1 MLTSEGEGFS
11 KYHKVSLYYELRQP
25 CFHAAVTYHW
35 INLPSVTISVFQK
48 DLLQMRLCVNFS

>member
-25 CFHAAVTYHW
+25 WAFMQLWRNIELIYPV
-35 INLPSVTISVFQK
+35 SFQK